1 MYIYHT
7 MNPSASTAA
16 CDALI
21 AQMLNFFAI
30 ATTGTA
36 MGHQRFCVRMIAIVR
51 TFSKR
56 TG

>member
-1 MYIYHT
+1 MYTFYT

-16 CDALI
+16 CITLI
-21 AQMLNFFAI
+21 GQMLTFLAI
-30 ATTGTA
+30 ATTGTP

>member
-1 MYIYHT
+1 

-21 AQMLNFFAI
+21 GQMLNFCAI
-30 ATTGTA
+30 APTGTA
-36 MGHQRFCVRMIAIVR
+36 MGHQRFCVRMIVTVR

>member
-1 MYIYHT
+1 
-7 MNPSASTAA
+7 
-16 CDALI
+16 
-21 AQMLNFFAI
+21 MLNLFAI

-36 MGHQRFCVRMIAIVR
+36 MGHQRFCVRMIVTVR